1 MGRKGVMKRVT
12 QWVCTHSLK
21 LSNATDLFYL
31 FSKCNKTWMPPVWWR
46 TQWVER
52 PMDKSV
58 GTRSKLMRH
67 RKRGNIKKE

>member
-1 MGRKGVMKRVT
+1 MKRVT
-12 QWVCTHSLK
+12 PWVCTHSLQ

-31 FSKCNKTWMPPVWWR
+31 FNKCSKTWRPPVQWR

-58 GTRSKLMRH
+58 GTRSKLMGPRN
-67 RKRGNIKKE
+67 RGYIKKEQGFS